1 MTTARCLRAVFIQ
14 GERMMRVMLVEDDAR
29 LAELVMEYLNNYEF
43 AVELVTRGDEA
54 LARFQASLP
63 DLVVLDLMLP
73 GTDGMVVCRQ
83 LRAVSDVPILILTA
97 REDSYDEV
105 SGLEQGADDFVNKPV
120 QPRVLLARL
129 RALARRRLPAAPD
142 PAPQEPAAPSG
153 HDDTPVYDF
162 GALHIATADRS
173 VVWRGQECVLSNTEY
188 KLLLVLVESAGRV
201 LSRDAL
207 LKKMRGIEFDG
218 LDRSIDNAISK
229 LRRRFDDVDSSKIKT
244 VWGEGYLFSP
254 SAWN

>member
-1 MTTARCLRAVFIQ
+1 MY
-14 GERMMRVMLVEDDAR
+14 RVMLVEDDAR
-29 LAELVMEYLNNYEF
+29 LAELVMEYLSGYEF
-43 AVELVTRGDEA
+43 AVELVTRGDTA
-54 LARFQASLP
+54 LERFKALSP
-63 DLVVLDLMLP
+63 DVVVLDLMLP
-73 GTDGMVVCRQ
+73 GLDGMVVCRQ
-83 LRAVSDVPILILTA
+83 IREVSEVPILILTA

-129 RALARRRLPAAPD
+129 RALMRRTQAKGADARVL
-142 PAPQEPAAPSG
+142 Q
-153 HDDTPVYDF
+153 F
-162 GALHIATADRS
+162 GALRIVTTDRS
-173 VVWRGQECVLSNTEY
+173 VVWRDEVCVLSNTEY
-188 KLLLVLVESAGRV
+188 KLLLVLAEAAGRV

-218 LDRSIDNAISK
+218 LDRSIDNCISK
-229 LRRRFDDVDSSKIKT
+229 LRRKFDDADSEKIKT

>member
-1 MTTARCLRAVFIQ
+1 
-14 GERMMRVMLVEDDAR
+14 MRVMLVEDDAR
-29 LAELVMEYLNNYEF
+29 LAALVMEYLNGYEF
-43 AVELVTRGDEA
+43 EVELVTRGDEA
-54 LARFQASLP
+54 LARFQASQP

-129 RALARRRLPAAPD
+129 RALARRRQAALPVLAEGAAPD
-142 PAPQEPAAPSG
+142 VPGTP
-153 HDDTPVYDF
+153 PVYVF
-162 GALHIATADRS
+162 GALRIVTADRS
-173 VVWRGQECVLSNTEY
+173 VVWRGQECNLSNTEY
-188 KLLLVLVESAGRV
+188 KLLLVLVESSGQV

-207 LKKMRGIEFDG
+207 LKKMRNIEFDG

-229 LRRRFDDVDSSKIKT
+229 LRRRFDDADSSKIKT

-254 SAWN
+254 SAWT

>member
-1 MTTARCLRAVFIQ
+1 
-14 GERMMRVMLVEDDAR
+14 MLVEDDAR
-29 LAELVMEYLNNYEF
+29 LAELVSEYLSSYEF
-43 AVELVTRGDEA
+43 AVDLVTRGDVA
-54 LARFQASLP
+54 LERFKELSP
-63 DLVVLDLMLP
+63 DVVILDLMLP
-73 GTDGMVVCRQ
+73 GLDGMVVCRQ
-83 LRAVSDVPILILTA
+83 IREQSDVPILILTA

-129 RALARRRLPAAPD
+129 RALMRRAQAK
-142 PAPQEPAAPSG
+142 SG
-153 HDDTPVYDF
+153 VDSRILQF
-162 GALHIATADRS
+162 GALRIVTSDRS
-173 VVWRGQECVLSNTEY
+173 VVWRGQPCILSNTEY
-188 KLLLVLVESAGRV
+188 KLLLVLAEAAGRV

-218 LDRSIDNAISK
+218 LDRSIDNCISK
-229 LRRRFDDVDSSKIKT
+229 LRRKFDDADSEKIKT

>member
-1 MTTARCLRAVFIQ
+1 
-14 GERMMRVMLVEDDAR
+14 MLVEDDAR
-29 LAELVMEYLNNYEF
+29 LAELVTEYLSGYEF
-43 AVELVTRGDEA
+43 AVDLVSRGDQA
-54 LARFQASLP
+54 LERFKALSP
-63 DLVVLDLMLP
+63 DVVVLDLMLP
-73 GTDGMVVCRQ
+73 GLDGMVVCRQ
-83 LRAVSDVPILILTA
+83 IREMSEVPILILTA

-129 RALARRRLPAAPD
+129 RALMRRTAQTKTGA
-142 PAPQEPAAPSG
+142 
-153 HDDTPVYDF
+153 DTRVLQF
-162 GALHIATADRS
+162 GALRIVTTDRS
-173 VVWRGQECVLSNTEY
+173 VVWRGEPCVLSNTEY
-188 KLLLVLVESAGRV
+188 KLLLVLAEAAGRV

-218 LDRSIDNAISK
+218 LDRSIDNCISK
-229 LRRRFDDVDSSKIKT
+229 LRRKFEDAESEKIKT

>member
-1 MTTARCLRAVFIQ
+1 MH
-14 GERMMRVMLVEDDAR
+14 RVMLVEDDAR
-29 LAELVMEYLNNYEF
+29 LAELVSEYLSSYEF
-43 AVELVTRGDEA
+43 AVDLVTRGDIA
-54 LARFQASLP
+54 LERFKELAP
-63 DLVVLDLMLP
+63 DVVILDLMLP
-73 GTDGMVVCRQ
+73 GLDGMVVCRQ
-83 LRAVSDVPILILTA
+83 IREHSDVPILILTA

-129 RALARRRLPAAPD
+129 RALMRRTHDKSGVDARIL
-142 PAPQEPAAPSG
+142 Q
-153 HDDTPVYDF
+153 F
-162 GALHIATADRS
+162 GALRIVTSDRS
-173 VVWRGQECVLSNTEY
+173 VVWRGQPCILSNTEY
-188 KLLLVLVESAGRV
+188 KLLLVLAEAAGRV

-218 LDRSIDNAISK
+218 LDRSIDNCISK
-229 LRRRFDDVDSSKIKT
+229 LRRKFDDADSEKIKT

>member
-1 MTTARCLRAVFIQ
+1 MY
-14 GERMMRVMLVEDDAR
+14 RVMLVEDDAR
-29 LAELVMEYLNNYEF
+29 LAELVTEYLSGYEF
-43 AVELVTRGDEA
+43 AVDVITRGDVA
-54 LARFQASLP
+54 LARFKELNP
-63 DLVVLDLMLP
+63 DIVVLDLMLP
-73 GTDGMVVCRQ
+73 GLDGMVVCRQ
-83 LRAVSDVPILILTA
+83 IREISDVPVLILTA

-129 RALARRRLPAAPD
+129 RALLRRTQAKTGVDARVL
-142 PAPQEPAAPSG
+142 Q
-153 HDDTPVYDF
+153 F
-162 GALHIATADRS
+162 GALRIVTSDRS
-173 VVWRGQECVLSNTEY
+173 VVWRGQPCVLSNTEY
-188 KLLLVLVESAGRV
+188 KLLLVLAEAAGRV

-218 LDRSIDNAISK
+218 LDRSIDNCISK
-229 LRRRFDDVDSSKIKT
+229 LRRKFDDAESEKIKT

>member
-1 MTTARCLRAVFIQ
+1 MY
-14 GERMMRVMLVEDDAR
+14 RVMLVEDDAR
-29 LAELVMEYLNNYEF
+29 LAELVTEYLSGYEF
-43 AVELVTRGDEA
+43 AVDLVTRGDAA
-54 LARFQASLP
+54 LDRFKELAP
-63 DLVVLDLMLP
+63 DVVILDLMLP
-73 GTDGMVVCRQ
+73 GLDGMVVCRQ
-83 LRAVSDVPILILTA
+83 IRDQSDVPILILTA

-129 RALARRRLPAAPD
+129 RALMRRTQAKSGVDARVL
-142 PAPQEPAAPSG
+142 Q
-153 HDDTPVYDF
+153 F
-162 GALHIATADRS
+162 GALRIVTSDRS
-173 VVWRGQECVLSNTEY
+173 VVWRGQPCVLSNTEY
-188 KLLLVLVESAGRV
+188 KLLLVLAEAAGRV

-218 LDRSIDNAISK
+218 LDRSIDNCISK
-229 LRRRFDDVDSSKIKT
+229 LRRKFDDAESEKIKT

>member
-1 MTTARCLRAVFIQ
+1 MY
-14 GERMMRVMLVEDDAR
+14 RVMLVEDDAR
-29 LAELVMEYLNNYEF
+29 LAELVTEYLSGYEF
-43 AVELVTRGDEA
+43 AVDVITRGDVA
-54 LARFQASLP
+54 LERFKELNP
-63 DLVVLDLMLP
+63 DVVVLDLMLP
-73 GTDGMVVCRQ
+73 GLDGMVVCRQ
-83 LRAVSDVPILILTA
+83 IREQSDVPILILTA

-129 RALARRRLPAAPD
+129 RALMRRTQAKAGVDARVL
-142 PAPQEPAAPSG
+142 Q
-153 HDDTPVYDF
+153 F
-162 GALHIATADRS
+162 GALRIVTSDRS
-173 VVWRGQECVLSNTEY
+173 VIWRGQTCVLSNTEY
-188 KLLLVLVESAGRV
+188 KLLLVLAEAAGRV

-218 LDRSIDNAISK
+218 LDRSIDNCISK
-229 LRRRFDDVDSSKIKT
+229 LRRKFDDAESEKIKT

>member
-1 MTTARCLRAVFIQ
+1 MY
-14 GERMMRVMLVEDDAR
+14 RVMLVEDDAR
-29 LAELVMEYLNNYEF
+29 LAELVTEYLSGYEF
-43 AVELVTRGDEA
+43 AVDLVTRGDQA
-54 LARFQASLP
+54 LERFKALSP
-63 DLVVLDLMLP
+63 DVVVLDLMLP
-73 GTDGMVVCRQ
+73 GLDGMVVCRQ
-83 LRAVSDVPILILTA
+83 IREMSEVPILILTA

-129 RALARRRLPAAPD
+129 RALMRRTAQAKGGL
-142 PAPQEPAAPSG
+142 
-153 HDDTPVYDF
+153 DTRVLQF
-162 GALHIATADRS
+162 GALRIVTTDRS
-173 VVWRGQECVLSNTEY
+173 VVWRGEPCVLSNTEY
-188 KLLLVLVESAGRV
+188 KLLLVLAEAAGRV

-218 LDRSIDNAISK
+218 LDRSIDNCISK
-229 LRRRFDDVDSSKIKT
+229 LRRKFEDAESEKIKT

>member
-1 MTTARCLRAVFIQ
+1 MH
-14 GERMMRVMLVEDDAR
+14 RVMLVEDDAR
-29 LAELVMEYLNNYEF
+29 LAELVSEYLSSYEF
-43 AVELVTRGDEA
+43 AVDLVTRGDTA
-54 LARFQASLP
+54 LERFKELAP
-63 DLVVLDLMLP
+63 DVVILDLMLP
-73 GTDGMVVCRQ
+73 GLDGMVVCRQ
-83 LRAVSDVPILILTA
+83 IREHSDVPILILTA

-129 RALARRRLPAAPD
+129 RALMRRAQAKSGVDARIL
-142 PAPQEPAAPSG
+142 Q
-153 HDDTPVYDF
+153 F
-162 GALHIATADRS
+162 GALRIVTSDRS
-173 VVWRGQECVLSNTEY
+173 VVWRGQPCILSNTEY
-188 KLLLVLVESAGRV
+188 KLLLVLAEAAGRV

-218 LDRSIDNAISK
+218 LDRSIDNCISK
-229 LRRRFDDVDSSKIKT
+229 LRRKFDDADSEKIKT

>member
-1 MTTARCLRAVFIQ
+1 
-14 GERMMRVMLVEDDAR
+14 MLVEDDAR
-29 LAELVMEYLNNYEF
+29 LAELVTEYLSGYEF
-43 AVELVTRGDEA
+43 AVELVTRGDVA
-54 LARFQASLP
+54 LERFKELAP
-63 DLVVLDLMLP
+63 DVVILDLMLP
-73 GTDGMVVCRQ
+73 GLDGMVVCRQ
-83 LRAVSDVPILILTA
+83 IRDQSDVPILILTA

-129 RALARRRLPAAPD
+129 RALMRRTQAKSGVDARVL
-142 PAPQEPAAPSG
+142 Q
-153 HDDTPVYDF
+153 F
-162 GALHIATADRS
+162 GALRIVTSDRS
-173 VVWRGQECVLSNTEY
+173 VVWRGQPCVLSNTEY
-188 KLLLVLVESAGRV
+188 KLLLVLAEAAGRV

-218 LDRSIDNAISK
+218 LDRSIDNCISK
-229 LRRRFDDVDSSKIKT
+229 LRRKFDDAESEKIKT

>member
-1 MTTARCLRAVFIQ
+1 
-14 GERMMRVMLVEDDAR
+14 MRVMLVEDDAR
-29 LAELVMEYLNNYEF
+29 LAELVMEYLNGYEF
-43 AVELVTRGDEA
+43 VVELVTRGDEA
-54 LARFQASLP
+54 LARFQASAP
-63 DLVVLDLMLP
+63 DMVVLDLMLP

-83 LRAVSDVPILILTA
+83 LRAVSDLPILILTA

-129 RALARRRLPAAPD
+129 RALARRR
-142 PAPQEPAAPSG
+142 QIAAPSQPDAATP
-153 HDDTPVYDF
+153 DDTTPIYAF
-162 GALHIATADRS
+162 GALRIVTADRS

-188 KLLLVLVESAGRV
+188 KLLLVLVESAGQV

-207 LKKMRGIEFDG
+207 LKKMRNIEFDG

-229 LRRRFDDVDSSKIKT
+229 LRRRFDDTDSSKIKT